1 MLLIKK
7 AHSCIRLE
15 KDRQALVIDPGGLT
29 DPEVF
34 TNAEAVLITHEHWD
48 HFEEGRLRNA
58 MDTSPGLRL
67 WTVRSVAE
75 KMSGYGKRVT
85 TVGPGD
91 SFMAAGF
98 EVEAH
103 GAMHALLHRAVPRIL
118 NTGFEIDG
126 AVFHPGDAFTVPFRP
141 VDTLILPIHA
151 RWSTEADVVDYLGEI
166 KPKRAII
173 AHEGMLHDFAIQLY
187 GELIR
192 LVEPNVD
199 YQELKPNDT
208 ITIN

>member
-15 KDRQALVIDPGGLT
+15 KEGQALVIDPGGLT
-29 DPEVF
+29 HPEVF
-34 TNAEAVLITHEHWD
+34 ANAEAVLITHEHWD

-58 MDTSPGLRL
+58 MDTNPGLHL

-75 KMSGYGKRVT
+75 KMSEYRDRVT

-91 SFMAAGF
+91 AFTAAGF

-103 GAMHALLHRAVPRIL
+103 GEMHALLHRSVPRIL
-118 NTGFEIDG
+118 NTGFAIDG
-126 AVFHPGDAFTVPFRP
+126 AVFHSGDAFTVPFRP
-141 VDTLILPIHA
+141 VDTLMLPIHA

-166 KPKRAII
+166 KPKRAVI
-173 AHEGMLHDFAIQLY
+173 AHEGMLRDYAIQLY

-192 LVEPNVD
+192 LAQPDVD
-199 YQELKPNDT
+199 YQQLKPNDT